1 MIGVSESSQQ
11 RCSFKGD
18 GYIDTIFC
26 AATIGFNKPAPEYFQ
41 FILSALEVPKS
52 SIVMIRD
59 SLEKDIHGALQQGID
74 GIWFNPGNQA
84 VPKDIVA
91 LRSLT
96 ELSQF

>member
-26 AATIGFNKPAPEYFQ
+26 TATIGFSKPAPEYFQ
-41 FILSALEVPKS
+41 FILSTLDVPKS
-52 SIVMIRD
+52 SIVMIGD
-59 SLEKDIHGALQQGID
+59 SLEKDIHGALQMAIN

-84 VPKDIVA
+84 VPKTL
-91 LRSLT
+91 LR
-96 ELSQF
+96 